1 MQVSWRNRLRLVA
14 FEAGLFLFAAVLIGA
29 ATAFARAAT
38 APAEA
43 GQLVVAADS
52 SLQTTRARLDRAT
65 EVLSYAGKYRI
76 DGELSAAIY
85 DAALAEGIHPALAYQ
100 VVKVESRFRPTARSH
115 KGAIGYTQIRLPT
128 ARGYDPDLTE
138 ADLLDRD
145 TNLRLGFRFLREMLR
160 RFDGDLPLALV
171 AYNRGPT
178 LVDSL
183 LTQGEDPANGYPEL
197 VLRGVSWRVAQ
208 RPVVQKAG

>member
-1 MQVSWRNRLRLVA
+1 MQVSWRNRLRLMA

-43 GQLVVAADS
+43 DQLVVASDS

-65 EVLSYAGKYRI
+65 EVLSYAAKYRI

-85 DAALAEGIHPALAYQ
+85 DAARAEGIHPALAYQ

-115 KGAIGYTQIRLPT
+115 RGAIGYTQIRLPT
-128 ARGYDPDLTE
+128 ARGYDPTLTE

-145 TNLRLGFRFLREMLR
+145 LNLRLGFRFLREMLK
-160 RFDGDLPLALV
+160 RFDGNLHLALV

-183 LTQGEDPANGYPEL
+183 LIQGEDPANGYPEL
-197 VLRGVSWRVAQ
+197 VLRGVNWRVAQ